1 MESNPSRASSYSFS
15 GRIKNSH
22 ISEHIAYLLEHFNR
36 YSGQHISINDID
48 SVFGFT
54 DRYCSLYGGRS
65 FNAYEP
71 ARIQITDD
79 EISWMYDVG
88 IGLKIALSAPKVSR
102 KEYLACRTYLDRYY
116 RKGNTLIITND
127 KFAEWIREDYPDYLI
142 EASVI
147 RNTDSQ
153 EAIKSAA
160 QIYDYIVVPII
171 LNDDSNFLGNIEEKK
186 KIRLFVN
193 AECSYNCPSRI
204 CYSVQ
209 SNINKR
215 KKTIEEFLY
224 SILDLDY
231 PNVEVG
237 DSKLITLKNN
247 NNKPLVQFILGKK
260 KKDGVYLKK
269 INDKQTWLTTGI
281 LEMSKFEK
289 DWLETKIMDI
299 SYENIKKILINR
311 SDNDGAF
318 SLTKDEKNENLL
330 IDNLNKDQI
339 PKSDL
344 IANFLGYFF
353 TNLVF
358 DDVVKR
364 EENIDNN
371 LSIKINFELKNG
383 SRITGVIFTKN
394 KNKWININIDGASIE
409 EIKKNNKIY
418 VNDVNQWSYM
428 IPSTKYSV
436 IDTKLKDLLVEE

>member
-171 LNDDSNFLGNIEEKK
+171 LNDDSIFLGNIEDKE

-215 KKTIEEFLY
+215 KKTIEKFQCSVGLVPRTQVDAERDWENWYFDIDAYIQMGFRSFKVLTPKFY
-224 SILDLDY
+224 SSLVY
-231 PNVEVG
+231 
-237 DSKLITLKNN
+237 DSMRLSSNTETVHLAALK
-247 NNKPLVQFILGKK
+247 
-260 KKDGVYLKK
+260 
-269 INDKQTWLTTGI
+269 
-281 LEMSKFEK
+281 
-289 DWLETKIMDI
+289 
-299 SYENIKKILINR
+299 
-311 SDNDGAF
+311 
-318 SLTKDEKNENLL
+318 
-330 IDNLNKDQI
+330 
-339 PKSDL
+339 
-344 IANFLGYFF
+344 
-353 TNLVF
+353 
-358 DDVVKR
+358 
-364 EENIDNN
+364 
-371 LSIKINFELKNG
+371 
-383 SRITGVIFTKN
+383 
-394 KNKWININIDGASIE
+394 
-409 EIKKNNKIY
+409 
-418 VNDVNQWSYM
+418 
-428 IPSTKYSV
+428 
-436 IDTKLKDLLVEE
+436 